1 MKTFK
6 TFNEAIEHIKLKCAY
21 LEIDSKIFIQYL
33 KKNSVVKL
41 DGTFYFIDEYNLL
54 N

>member
-1 MKTFK
+1 MDTLQ
-6 TFNEAIEHIKLKCAY
+6 TLEEAIEYIELKCAY
-21 LEIDSKIFIQYL
+21 LGIDSKIFIQYL

-41 DGTFYFIDEYNLL
+41 DGSFYFVDEFNLL